1 MQFHCIVLFEAAQQE
16 SINQFFRQVGCV
28 MCIDEKNCVLFY
40 VIIVLSGDV
49 FTQLAWH
56 RIATFKKLKFHQR
69 NYANQD

>member
-1 MQFHCIVLFEAAQQE
+1 
-16 SINQFFRQVGCV
+16 

-49 FTQLAWH
+49 FTKLAWH
-56 RIATFKKLKFHQR
+56 RIAKFKKLKFHQR